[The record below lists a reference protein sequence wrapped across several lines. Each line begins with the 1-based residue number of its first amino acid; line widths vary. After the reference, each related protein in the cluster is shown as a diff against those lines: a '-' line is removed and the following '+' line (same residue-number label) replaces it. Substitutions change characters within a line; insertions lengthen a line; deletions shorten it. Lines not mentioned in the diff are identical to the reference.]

1 MICVQVC
8 ATKVHMVCICDAC
21 AGMVKHIVFHEVLR
35 NTRECLWDIYHRHD
49 MHNTPETRYNTQNEK
64 QTWRACIIGIILPK
78 PIKPKHQTQQN
89 IHRPYSTSYFKIQ
102 TKTQN
107 PRNQGQEI
115 WNTLRKRENPYLFL
129 KIGEEM
135 MVKKGVLW
143 MRTVSLE
150 KGGMDKTMNS
160 HNMRGKN
167 ENLLKIS
174 LKITLN
180 EQNTRF
186 SQLEWVA
193 NKSPSQ
199 VAKTRVTN
207 FEKFV

>member
-89 IHRPYSTSYFKIQ
+89 IHKPYSTSYSQ
-102 TKTQN
+102 NSTKTQN
-107 PRNQGQEI
+107 PRNRRLEI
-115 WNTLRKRENPYLFL
+115 WNTLGKIENPYLFL
-129 KIGEEM
+129 KIDEEM
-135 MVKKGVLW
+135 MKKMEDFW
-143 MRTVSLE
+143 KNIVSLE
-150 KGGMDKTMNS
+150 EGD
-160 HNMRGKN
+160 
-167 ENLLKIS
+167 
-174 LKITLN
+174 N
-180 EQNTRF
+180 EQ
-186 SQLEWVA
+186 SQ
-193 NKSPSQ
+193 
-199 VAKTRVTN
+199 
-207 FEKFV
+207 

>member
-1 MICVQVC
+1 
-8 ATKVHMVCICDAC
+8 
-21 AGMVKHIVFHEVLR
+21 
-35 NTRECLWDIYHRHD
+35 
-49 MHNTPETRYNTQNEK
+49 
-64 QTWRACIIGIILPK
+64 
-78 PIKPKHQTQQN
+78 
-89 IHRPYSTSYFKIQ
+89 
-102 TKTQN
+102 
-107 PRNQGQEI
+107 
-115 WNTLRKRENPYLFL
+115 
-129 KIGEEM
+129 M

-167 ENLLKIS
+167 ENFLKIS